1 MSEAAVAPR
10 SDLSLL
16 AMLRFVGRHIV
27 IIGVCV
33 VGFAVCAGLLASTLT
48 PTYRAEV
55 VVAPADTSSG
65 LGGLGGQLGGLASL
79 AGINIGAGGSKKSD
93 EAIEYLRSRTFT
105 AGFIQRHELMPVLF
119 AKKWDADRKQWR
131 DAADAPT
138 IAEGVGK
145 FSKKVRQVAE
155 DRRTGIVRVSVIW
168 KDRVAAAQWANWL
181 VAEADQALRERA
193 IGEQNRSIDY
203 LKAESA
209 RTSTVEIATA
219 ISKLME
225 SELKNAMLA
234 RTRDAYA
241 FQVLD
246 PAVAPD
252 PKDRESPNTLLIV
265 VMGASFGFVAGL
277 IIAAARRRRGRP

>member
-55 VVAPADTSSG
+55 VVAPADSSSG